1 MATFVLPGVTL
12 SFERSEIIIQYEN
25 FRKEKL
31 KQLKSII
38 FRAHVKIA
46 AGVVLGLNLKLETLY
61 LKV

>member
-1 MATFVLPGVTL
+1 MATFVLPGVTV
-12 SFERSEIIIQYEN
+12 SFEHSEIIIQYEN
-25 FRKEKL
+25 FRKERL

-46 AGVVLGLNLKLETLY
+46 AGVFLGLNLKLETLY